1 MSEFL
6 RRLVRPKTDQDF
18 LPAAVEILERPPSPL
33 GRATLWALLLFLLL
47 ALVWAWF
54 GTIDVV
60 AVAEGQLVP
69 RERVKVVQAA
79 ELGVV
84 RSIHVQNGQK
94 VAAGE
99 LLIELDPTAAEAEK
113 EQAATQL
120 QLSETEAAR
129 SRAIVNYLQSGQME
143 FFPPATL
150 NQQEVALQEALI
162 ASTVQ
167 EYEAHQAAL
176 RQSGNEKKQQLRSQA
191 LAVEKIEALIPLQQ
205 QQVDARQTLVDRGV
219 GSRLVYLDTL
229 SKLTELQKQLEVER
243 QNGAQISAAIELIDR
258 QIDENKAQFEK
269 NMMDAL
275 ATATAKVSS
284 LQQEVAKAG
293 QRVGLQ
299 TLTAPVGGIIQQL
312 SIHTTGGVVQPAQ
325 ALLVIVPEDVEL
337 IAEANLDNKD
347 AAWVRAGDP
356 VAIKLQAYPF
366 TDYGTVPGVLETVSS
381 DAVSDDKHGLIYQTT
396 ASLNRQTLSVDG
408 QEVRLDP
415 GMALTLEI
423 KIGQRRIMD
432 YFLSP
437 IMKTT
442 RESIRER

>member
-6 RRLVRPKTDQDF
+6 RRLVKPRTDQDF

-47 ALVWAWF
+47 ALIWSWF

-84 RSIHVQNGQK
+84 RSIYVQNGQK

-99 LLIELDPTAAEAEK
+99 VLIELDPTAAEAEK

-120 QLSETEAAR
+120 QLAETEAAR
-129 SRAIVNYLQSGQME
+129 SRTIVTYLQSGRME
-143 FFPPATL
+143 FVPPATL
-150 NQQEVALQEALI
+150 TGQEADLQQALI
-162 ASTVQ
+162 SSTVQ

-176 RQSGNEKKQQLRSQA
+176 RQSGNEKQQQLRSQA
-191 LAVEKIEALIPLQQ
+191 LSVEKIEALIPLQQ

-219 GSRLVYLDTL
+219 GSRLVYLDAL
-229 SKLTELQKQLEVER
+229 SRLTELQKQLEVER
-243 QNGAQISAAIELIDR
+243 QNGAQIAASIELIDR
-258 QIDENKAQFEK
+258 QIDENRAQFEK
-269 NMMDAL
+269 TMMDAL

-284 LQQEVAKAG
+284 LQQEVAKAA

-299 TLTAPVGGIIQQL
+299 TLTAPIDGIIQQL

-347 AAWVRAGDP
+347 AAWVRAGDQ
-356 VAIKLQAYPF
+356 VAVKLQAYPF
-366 TDYGTVPGVLETVSS
+366 TDYGTVSGVLETVSS
-381 DAVSDDKHGLIYQTT
+381 DAVSDDKHGLVYQTT
-396 ASLNRQTLSVDG
+396 ASLHRQTLAVDG
-408 QEVRLDP
+408 QEVRLAP

-423 KIGQRRIMD
+423 KIGQRRILD

-442 RESIRER
+442 SESIRER